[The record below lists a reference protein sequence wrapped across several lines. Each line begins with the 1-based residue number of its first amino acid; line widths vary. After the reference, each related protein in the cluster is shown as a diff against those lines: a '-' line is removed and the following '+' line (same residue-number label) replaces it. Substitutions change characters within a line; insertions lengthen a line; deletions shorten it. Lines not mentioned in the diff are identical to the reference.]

1 MLENNKCILVYG
13 LTNIDLEFIKKLNYK
28 IIEITPEMCEM
39 TLGDIL
45 LGLKLNIYNNNP
57 FKGKVILYNNLTQM
71 EVKNAIND
79 TKRGKDYESNRNK
92 KVTEEF
98 INRKVNYLI
107 KHLKNENEW
116 YSKARKEIKNE

>member
-45 LGLKLNIYNNNP
+45 FHL
-57 FKGKVILYNNLTQM
+57 
-71 EVKNAIND
+71 
-79 TKRGKDYESNRNK
+79 RGKLY
-92 KVTEEF
+92 F
-98 INRKVNYLI
+98 II
-107 KHLKNENEW
+107 
-116 YSKARKEIKNE
+116 I

>member
-1 MLENNKCILVYG
+1 MGYNFEIKFEKPICDIGKAIANTRNIPFLNSILDVY
-13 LTNIDLEFIKKLNYK
+13 KRQ
-28 IIEITPEMCEM
+28 
-39 TLGDIL
+39 DIL

-57 FKGKVILYNNLTQM
+57 FKGKVILYNNLTQI

-79 TKRGKDYESNRNK
+79 TKRGIKDAVLEV
-92 KVTEEF
+92 VTEEF
-98 INRKVNYLI
+98 INWKVNYLI

>member
-1 MLENNKCILVYG
+1 MKYARVYFDFGSGFSEADSVIVPMQNKGKHY
-13 LTNIDLEFIKKLNYK
+13 
-28 IIEITPEMCEM
+28 
-39 TLGDIL
+39 L

-57 FKGKVILYNNLTQM
+57 FKGKVILYNNLTQI

-79 TKRGKDYESNRNK
+79 TKRGIKDAVLEV
-92 KVTEEF
+92 VTEEF
-98 INRKVNYLI
+98 INWKVNYLI

>member
-57 FKGKVILYNNLTQM
+57 FKGKVILYNNLTQI

-79 TKRGKDYESNRNK
+79 TKRGIKDAVLEV
-92 KVTEEF
+92 VTEEF
-98 INRKVNYLI
+98 INWKVNYLI
-107 KHLKNENEW
+107 NHLKNENEW

>member
-45 LGLKLNIYNNNP
+45 LGLKLQAILLGISKYFGLNFSGSGGFALSPYSSNFFNCSSSFLFLSSSCICINTCDSDDNI
-57 FKGKVILYNNLTQM
+57 VISIRTISD
-71 EVKNAIND
+71 ETFRSI
-79 TKRGKDYESNRNK
+79 
-92 KVTEEF
+92 
-98 INRKVNYLI
+98 
-107 KHLKNENEW
+107 
-116 YSKARKEIKNE
+116 

>member
-45 LGLKLNIYNNNP
+45 LGLKLNIYNN
-57 FKGKVILYNNLTQM
+57 LTQI

-79 TKRGKDYESNRNK
+79 TKRGIKDAVLEV
-92 KVTEEF
+92 VTEEF
-98 INRKVNYLI
+98 INWKVNYLI

>member
-45 LGLKLNIYNNNP
+45 LGLKLNIYNN
-57 FKGKVILYNNLTQM
+57 LTQI

-79 TKRGKDYESNRNK
+79 TKRGIKDAVLEV
-92 KVTEEF
+92 VTEEF
-98 INRKVNYLI
+98 INWKVNYLI

-116 YSKARKEIKNE
+116 YSKAIKEIKNE

>member
-13 LTNIDLEFIKKLNYK
+13 LTNIDLELHKKLNYK

-57 FKGKVILYNNLTQM
+57 FKGKVILYNNLTQNRSEKCNKM
-71 EVKNAIND
+71 ILKEV
-79 TKRGKDYESNRNK
+79 
-92 KVTEEF
+92 
-98 INRKVNYLI
+98 
-107 KHLKNENEW
+107 LKMQYW
-116 YSKARKEIKNE
+116 K

>member
-57 FKGKVILYNNLTQM
+57 FKEKVILYNNLTQM

-79 TKRGKDYESNRNK
+79 TKRGIKDAVLEV
-92 KVTEEF
+92 VTEEF
-98 INRKVNYLI
+98 INWKVNYLI